1 MESGKTIR
9 QIADEIGVTK
19 QAVHQKRKSKD
30 YEERLRKFTKTID
43 GVVYI
48 SSEGE
53 NIIKSAFS
61 SIDNSKEV
69 YTSFRQESV
78 NENSELYSVLKTTIE
93 VLEKQLSVK
102 DKQIDE
108 LNERLSEAHKM
119 ADQAQK
125 LHGADKVIELKE
137 PALIEE
143 KYKRRFWDRFKK

>member
-61 SIDNSKEV
+61 GIDNSKDV
-69 YTSFRQESV
+69 YTSCRQESV
-78 NENSELYSVLKTTIE
+78 NEDGGLYSVLKTTIE
-93 VLEKQLSVK
+93 VLERQLSVK

-108 LNERLSEAHKM
+108 LNARLSEAHKM

-137 PALIEE
+137 PTLIEE
-143 KYKRRFWDRFKK
+143 KYKRKFWDRFKK